1 MSQVR
6 SKRVPPRVLHEIG
19 FDTVSYATIKRS
31 LGRIQEQDYRDQ
43 ITRARFAYS
52 VATTELSLLL
62 YDLTWLISLLG
73 RWLGEIL
80 KLSQAT
86 FTSELAKMAQTPR
99 RLGSLC
105 KRSKD
110 YTRLHRERAAIYHPV
125 CNRPELL

>member
-6 SKRVPPRVLHEIG
+6 SKRDPPRVLHEIG

-80 KLSQAT
+80 
-86 FTSELAKMAQTPR
+86 
-99 RLGSLC
+99 
-105 KRSKD
+105 
-110 YTRLHRERAAIYHPV
+110 
-125 CNRPELL
+125 